1 MRVSETNSDTTTP
14 KVTTSA
20 KLRKNCPMIPE
31 MKATGAKM
39 QTSDRVAAMTAKTTS
54 LLPLMAAETGSGS
67 SSSRWR
73 KMFSSTTMAS
83 STTTPMSSKRA
94 SKVRELSVKPAK

>member
-1 MRVSETNSDTTTP
+1 MGVRVSETNSDTSTP

-39 QTSDRVAAMTAKTTS
+39 HTSDRVAAITAKTTS
-54 LLPLMAAETGSGS
+54 LLPLTAAETGSGS
-67 SSSRWR
+67 SSSRI
-73 KMFSSTTMAS
+73 FSNYSIRDI
-83 STTTPMSSKRA
+83 K
-94 SKVRELSVKPAK
+94 

>member
-1 MRVSETNSDTTTP
+1 
-14 KVTTSA
+14 
-20 KLRKNCPMIPE
+20 

-39 QTSDRVAAMTAKTTS
+39 QTSDRVAAITAKTTS

-67 SSSRWR
+67 RVSRWR

-83 STTTPMSSKRA
+83 STTTPISSRRP
-94 SKVRELSVKPAK
+94 SMVSELRVKPAK